1 MSIIGTI
8 LRLFLGKRKFV
19 KTIVL
24 VVEIFKISEIRIFTQ
39 E

>member
-1 MSIIGTI
+1 MFIIGTI
-8 LRLFLGKRKFV
+8 PRFFLGKPQFV

-24 VVEIFKISEIRIFTQ
+24 IVEVFKISEIRIFTQ